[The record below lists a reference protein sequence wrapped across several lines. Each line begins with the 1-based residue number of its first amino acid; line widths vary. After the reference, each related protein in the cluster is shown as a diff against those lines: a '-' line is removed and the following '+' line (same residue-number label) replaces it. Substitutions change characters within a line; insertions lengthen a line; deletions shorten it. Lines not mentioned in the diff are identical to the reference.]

1 MYNVKKIQEDLFWVG
16 VNERRL
22 ALFENVY
29 PVPKGVSYNSYVLL
43 DNKTVLFDTVERS
56 ESAQFIENLKHVLD
70 GKKLDYVVVNHM
82 EPDHCATL
90 EEIVRLYPEIKV
102 VCNIKTVNMIKQFFN
117 FDIDSRKHLVKNG
130 DILETGKHKLTF
142 VEAPMVHW
150 PEVMVTYD
158 LTDKILFSADAF
170 GTFGAVDGNLFADE
184 VDFDADYMDEA
195 RRYYTNIV
203 GKYGPQVT
211 NLLNKASELEI
222 KMVCP
227 LHGFVWRHNINHFI
241 DKYVKW
247 ATYTPEENTVLIV
260 YGSIYG
266 GTRTAAEILAGKLAE
281 KGLKNIRMF
290 DVSVTHFSY
299 LIAEA
304 FRCSHIVFASTTYNA
319 GVFVNMENFINVYAA
334 HSIKNRTVAFI
345 ENGTWMPTS
354 AKLMAQIV
362 SSVPSTT
369 VIENTLTIKSA
380 LKENQMESIGAL
392 ADAIYESMPKPKKT
406 DESKTDNTAF
416 YNIEYGIFVLSAKD
430 GNKDNG
436 CIINTLEQVTDSPKR
451 VSVTVNK
458 SNYTHDIIMKTKEF
472 NVSILTK
479 ETDFPLIKRF
489 GFACGKDTDKFSGFE
504 NAKRSENGIYYIDET
519 TNAFISGK
527 VITTVDLGTHTIFI
541 ADVVESK
548 TLSNV
553 ESLTYRYYLN
563 NIKPKPNMT
572 AQKKKGYVCKICGF
586 VYEGDTLPDDY
597 ICPICKHGVEAFEKI
612 E

>member
-1 MYNVKKIQEDLFWVG
+1 MYNVKMVQEDLFWVG
-16 VNERRL
+16 VNDRRL

-43 DNKTVLFDTVERS
+43 DEKTVLFDTVERS
-56 ESAQFIENLKHVLD
+56 QSLQFEENLKHVLN
-70 GKKLDYVVVNHM
+70 GRNLDYVVVNHM

-90 EEIVRLYPEIKV
+90 EDIVRLYPSVKV
-102 VCNIKTVNMIKQFFN
+102 VCNVKTVNMIKQFFS
-117 FDIDSRKHLVKNG
+117 FDIDSNKHIVKSG
-130 DILETGKHKLTF
+130 DTLSTGKHNLTF

-150 PEVMVTYD
+150 PEVMVTFD

-184 VDFDADYMDEA
+184 VDFDRDYMDEA

-203 GKYGPQVT
+203 GKYGPQVL

-227 LHGFVWRHNINHFI
+227 LHGFVWRNNINHFV
-241 DKYVKW
+241 DKYFKW
-247 ATYTPEENTVLIV
+247 ASYTPEENTVLIV

-304 FRCSHIVFASTTYNA
+304 FRCSHIVFASATYNS

-334 HSIKNRTVAFI
+334 HLIKNRTVAFI

-354 AKLMAQIV
+354 AKLMCQTV
-362 SSVPSTT
+362 SAVPNTT
-369 VIENTLTIKSA
+369 VLENTVTIKSSM
-380 LKENQMESIGAL
+380 KEEQLESIEKL
-392 ADAIYESMPKPKKT
+392 ADAIIDSMPKPQIA
-406 DESKTDNTAF
+406 DETKMNPSAL
-416 YNIEYGIFVLSAKD
+416 YNIEYGIFLLSAKN
-430 GNKDNG
+430 GNKDSA
-436 CIINTLEQVTDSPKR
+436 CVINTLQQVTDSPKR

-458 SNYTHDIIMKTKEF
+458 ANYTHDMIMKSREF

-479 ETDFPLIKRF
+479 ETDFSLIKRF
-489 GFACGKDTDKFSGFE
+489 GFSSGKDTNKFE
-504 NAKRSENGIYYIDET
+504 NYENAQRSDNGIFYVTES

-527 VITTVDLGTHTIFI
+527 VINTVDLGTHTIFI
-541 ADVVESK
+541 ADVVEAKVLGS
-548 TLSNV
+548 S

-563 NIKPKPNMT
+563 NIKPQPHQS
-572 AQKKKGYVCKICGF
+572 AEKKKGYVCKICGF
-586 VYEGDTLPDDY
+586 VYEGETLPPDY

-612 E
+612 Q